1 MEYYC
6 LKVDKRYTDAP
17 VVKNWYGKLKR
28 ENICLEK
35 AHLLPKRELLEI
47 TYNSK
52 VVFTDIITFPYFLVS
67 DMCKKVISKYE
78 PNTIY
83 RQIVLMD
90 IKSQKFQ
97 VYHLPILPQI
107 APIKQKRDYLGLGVK
122 EELPVLSE
130 KDIGFLKV
138 FQVIELEKTY
148 TIARLDVLESL
159 LRRRAKGIDI
169 EEVKVVR

>member
-17 VVKNWYGKLKR
+17 VVKNWYGKLNR
-28 ENICLEK
+28 ENMCIEK

-47 TYNSK
+47 TYNPK

-67 DMCKKVISKYE
+67 DMCKRVISKYV

-90 IKSQKFQ
+90 IKSQKFK
-97 VYHLPILPQI
+97 VYHLPILPKVVS
-107 APIKQKRDYLGLGVK
+107 IKQRDYLELGVK
-122 EELPVLSE
+122 VELPVLSKKE
-130 KDIGFLKV
+130 IGFLKI

-148 TIARLDVLESL
+148 TIVSLDLLESL